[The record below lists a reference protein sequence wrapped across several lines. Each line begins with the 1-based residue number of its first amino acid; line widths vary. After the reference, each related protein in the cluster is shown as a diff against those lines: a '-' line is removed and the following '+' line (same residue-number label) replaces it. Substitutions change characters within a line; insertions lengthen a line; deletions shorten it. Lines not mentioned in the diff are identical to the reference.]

1 MAANDSKET
10 EKLEESVITE
20 ASGGML
26 DTVNRKPLAP
36 LMDAPAP
43 KTEGGG
49 WLAFG
54 GAAFGLLWF
63 GGAAAYLAGYTDL
76 TALSPA
82 QLAGLSVFAAAPAL
96 LFVLAGLLG
105 REVSRA
111 GSRARRLDAAVL
123 RLATRPSM
131 PKRTPRASQT
141 PSPCRSIG
149 STRRWKAPWRVLRPW
164 KR

>member
-1 MAANDSKET
+1 MAANDTKET

-26 DTVNRKPLAP
+26 DTVQRKPLAP

-96 LFVLAGLLG
+96 LFVPFL
-105 REVSRA
+105 RI
-111 GSRARRLDAAVL
+111 RL
-123 RLATRPSM
+123 
-131 PKRTPRASQT
+131 
-141 PSPCRSIG
+141 
-149 STRRWKAPWRVLRPW
+149 
-164 KR
+164 